1 MENCGP
7 RLTKSCE
14 CIERIIKE
22 DNKIGYFET
31 ILFNATLLLIHL
43 YNIALFF
50 CGTVKACS
58 D

>member
-7 RLTKSCE
+7 RFTKSCE

-22 DNKIGYFET
+22 DNKTGYFES
-31 ILFNATLLLIHL
+31 ILFHAILLLIHL

-50 CGTVKACS
+50 SGTVKACS